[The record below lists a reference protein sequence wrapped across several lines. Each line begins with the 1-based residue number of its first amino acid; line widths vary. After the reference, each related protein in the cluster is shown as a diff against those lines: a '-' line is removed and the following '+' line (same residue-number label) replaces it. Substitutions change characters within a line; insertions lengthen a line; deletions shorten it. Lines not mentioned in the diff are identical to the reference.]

1 MKCVYRII
9 WGLSLCLQL
18 MSCGQQHDAEQLVEQ
33 FIDKYAVAPEQ
44 IENRTFQHLDSTKL
58 ISDSLIGVMQ
68 QRRHELFKDDI
79 DYPAQSAY
87 SKLYY
92 LGMYFTYQGDTLR
105 RTFYIDESLEHIVA
119 FK

>member
-9 WGLSLCLQL
+9 SCLSLCLL
-18 MSCGQQHDAEQLVEQ
+18 FMSCGQQHDAEQLVEQ
-33 FIDKYAVAPEQ
+33 FIDQYAVAPEQ
-44 IENRTFQHLDSTKL
+44 IENRSFQDLDSTKL

-68 QRRHELFKDDI
+68 QRHHELFKNGI
-79 DYPAQSAY
+79 DYPVQSAGR
-87 SKLYY
+87 KLFF

-105 RTFYIDESLEHIVA
+105 QTFYIDESLEHIVA